1 MPSWIGS
8 MAHLAVCSRSGQ
20 WTANDTSLL
29 VGGLQKQLRCLQG
42 QFWETVGPRT
52 ILKAP
57 GFLLP
62 TSFCHLFPK
71 WTALIS
77 PFSYGNDNMKWT
89 QKRARSQATVCNSML
104 KSLCLKMKPISSQ
117 EMADL
122 KLVNYSPS
130 HWEVYISKCTIS
142 PHASIEAQVGFL
154 DSTLHRDICGKARYW
169 QMKPN
174 LQFLRSVV

>member
-8 MAHLAVCSRSGQ
+8 MAHLAICSLSGQ

-29 VGGLQKQLRCLQG
+29 VGGLQKQLHCLQG

-89 QKRARSQATVCNSML
+89 QKNRARSEALVQATVCNSML

-122 KLVNYSPS
+122 KLANYSPS

-154 DSTLHRDICGKARYW
+154 DSTLHRDICGKAR
-169 QMKPN
+169 
-174 LQFLRSVV
+174 